1 MSSFYRARSIFSGKD
16 GWANPPMK
24 VGSYATTIRVCKWV
38 DADLWLVEMKICQHA
53 MITSLMIFCCIQGS
67 VLSARFRNADHH
79 YAICWSR
86 INNCHL
92 KPCPHCHRKV
102 RLLPKTARQRRNSA
116 TDALFCDKL
125 SHFPATVW
133 TGFNAWYFVTCM

>member
-1 MSSFYRARSIFSGKD
+1 MACYFVMLDEQFLSGAIDIFGQRWLSQP
-16 GWANPPMK
+16 PPMK

-116 TDALFCDKL
+116 T
-125 SHFPATVW
+125 
-133 TGFNAWYFVTCM
+133 